1 MLTIMCS
8 VLTMTVMCC
17 SCGYVSQ
24 LTLENFGGSQ
34 ENLHLLGRN
43 PDKEPAVHTGRKTV
57 SETSSTV
64 VRTSA
69 QDSRSTGVEVLFH
82 DNGYTCGEK
91 RDEEKSERSGTVSLK
106 QVTQH
111 SKDISELCDMVE
123 SDGDGNKVA
132 TSFAELSRH
141 KTSVQVPTG
150 IHIVYMQHDREQDGG
165 NVPPKSSFLN
175 KKASSGSGNGS
186 GEKKTTFAALPSNTT
201 TWQQQSS
208 SSSQLQQAAV
218 TAALGR

>member
-1 MLTIMCS
+1 ML
-8 VLTMTVMCC
+8 TVMCPPC
-17 SCGYVSQ
+17 DYVLQ

-43 PDKEPAVHTGRKTV
+43 PDKEPAVHTGRKNV
-57 SETSSTV
+57 SEMSSTA

-82 DNGYTCGEK
+82 DNGYSSSEK
-91 RDEEKSERSGTVSLK
+91 RDEEKLERSGMISLK

-111 SKDISELCDMVE
+111 SKDVSELRDMVE
-123 SDGDGNKVA
+123 SDVGGNKLA
-132 TSFAELSRH
+132 TSFAELSRY
-141 KTSVQVPTG
+141 KTSVEVPKA
-150 IHIVYMQHDREQDGG
+150 INIVYMQHDREQDGG
-165 NVPPKSSFLN
+165 NVLPKSSFLN
-175 KKASSGSGNGS
+175 KKASGSNGNGS

-208 SSSQLQQAAV
+208 TSSQLQQAEVTSAV
-218 TAALGR
+218 GR

>member
-1 MLTIMCS
+1 MCS
-8 VLTMTVMCC
+8 
-17 SCGYVSQ
+17 SCDCTSQ

-43 PDKEPAVHTGRKTV
+43 PDKEPAVHTGRKNV
-57 SETSSTV
+57 SEMTSTV

-82 DNGYTCGEK
+82 DNGYSCSEK

-123 SDGDGNKVA
+123 SDGGGNKVA

-141 KTSVQVPTG
+141 KTSVEVPTG

-175 KKASSGSGNGS
+175 KKASGGNGNGS

-218 TAALGR
+218 TSALGR

>member
-1 MLTIMCS
+1 MCS
-8 VLTMTVMCC
+8 
-17 SCGYVSQ
+17 SCDYVSQ

-57 SETSSTV
+57 SEMGSTV

-82 DNGYTCGEK
+82 DNGYSYGEK

-111 SKDISELCDMVE
+111 SKDISELCDKVE
-123 SDGDGNKVA
+123 SDGSGNKVA

-141 KTSVQVPTG
+141 KTSTEVPTG

-165 NVPPKSSFLN
+165 HVPPKSSFLN
-175 KKASSGSGNGS
+175 KKASGGNGNGS

-218 TAALGR
+218 TSALGRWSSIYSCNGGC